1 MEFSGATAR
10 FARGL
15 AILEGGAE
23 MSGKASP
30 DSYLRPL
37 YIMRGRFRPLSH
49 ALLEI
54 PEVLVN
60 LLQGEA
66 ESRKAF
72 RRFAGN
78 VLRGPLAM

>member
-1 MEFSGATAR
+1 
-10 FARGL
+10 
-15 AILEGGAE
+15 

-72 RRFAGN
+72 RRFARN